1 MGFKNLCYDRLMELS
16 IPLHLAFIVDGNRRW
31 ARERGLPT
39 LEGHKKGLSLLEEVA
54 MECFNRGVKY
64 VSFYVFSTE
73 NWGRAEEE
81 VSYLMRLVILN
92 VKRLVKRCLEN
103 NVKIAV
109 LGSREKVSDEVL
121 VALDMAEDKTK
132 NCSGGVLGVCFNYGG
147 RKEIVEAVNKIS
159 GEITEEKISAALYHP
174 EIPDCDMIVR
184 TSGEQR
190 LSGFMLWRAAYA
202 ELLFLEQYWPELS
215 ASTVGEILEEFA
227 QRNRRFGK

>member
-64 VSFYVFSTE
+64 V
-73 NWGRAEEE
+73 
-81 VSYLMRLVILN
+81 ILN

-121 VALDMAEDKTK
+121 AALDMAEDKTK

-215 ASTVGEILEEFA
+215 VSTVGEILEEFA

>member
-1 MGFKNLCYDRLMELS
+1 MEPS

-109 LGSREKVSDEVL
+109 LGSREKVSASES
-121 VALDMAEDKTK
+121 MAESNSST
-132 NCSGGVLGVCFNYGG
+132 
-147 RKEIVEAVNKIS
+147 AVS
-159 GEITEEKISAALYHP
+159 EEGSIP
-174 EIPDCDMIVR
+174 ESVWK
-184 TSGEQR
+184 S
-190 LSGFMLWRAAYA
+190 
-202 ELLFLEQYWPELS
+202 
-215 ASTVGEILEEFA
+215 
-227 QRNRRFGK
+227 